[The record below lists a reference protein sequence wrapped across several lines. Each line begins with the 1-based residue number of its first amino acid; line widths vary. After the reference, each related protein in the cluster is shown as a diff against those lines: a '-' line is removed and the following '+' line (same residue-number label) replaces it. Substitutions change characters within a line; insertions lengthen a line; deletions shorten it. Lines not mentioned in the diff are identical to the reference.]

1 MELLNPSLNMSNQF
15 QSVHLN
21 DPINI
26 SINNTLYSRSTTK
39 EVPVRFSSKERI
51 PKECDYIGSY
61 KIPGE
66 SLKKRTNP
74 TEELIKKKEEELR
87 RKKELLE
94 LYENTGDRLLRK
106 KYTESTT
113 FKESQKNG
121 QEFNI
126 HEISDV
132 EDYAK
137 EKNGEEM
144 NMTVKEDLIKVL
156 DSQVTLLKRLSKDQI
171 KELSKSGEIDLLKKS
186 KKYLL
191 QNGAFSLDEPDV
203 DTHFLAINDNRTQ
216 TLKHVQTRH
225 KPE

>member
-94 LYENTGDRLLRK
+94 LYEKTGDRLLRK

-121 QEFNI
+121 Q
-126 HEISDV
+126 
-132 EDYAK
+132 
-137 EKNGEEM
+137 
-144 NMTVKEDLIKVL
+144 
-156 DSQVTLLKRLSKDQI
+156 
-171 KELSKSGEIDLLKKS
+171 
-186 KKYLL
+186 
-191 QNGAFSLDEPDV
+191 
-203 DTHFLAINDNRTQ
+203 
-216 TLKHVQTRH
+216 
-225 KPE
+225 